1 MSENIENLIEQT
13 KAKLEKLPEDYS
25 LISGPELK
33 LNYSHWKVVLR
44 IVAFSI
50 CILWFLFLG
59 NLPSDKPI
67 EKVLIARVLCF
78 LLSAFLGYGI
88 YGEIKKLKRKIPEFI
103 ISEEGLIFE
112 DKNFPWS
119 EIEGDKFGHSKRGY
133 WITFSYKKKRYNI
146 NLNQLT
152 ARIKEIKFA
161 YYSYKLRYLQK
172 AQKLQDETMLSLSK

>member
-1 MSENIENLIEQT
+1 MSENVENLIDQT
-13 KAKLEKLPEDYS
+13 KAKLEKLPEDFS

-33 LNYSHWKVVLR
+33 LNYSYRKVVLR

-59 NLPSDKPI
+59 NIPSEKPI
-67 EKVLIARVLCF
+67 EKVIIAKALCF

-88 YGEIKKLKRKIPEFI
+88 YGEIKKLKRKLPEFI

-119 EIEGDKFGHSKRGY
+119 EIEGDKFGQSKRGY
-133 WITFSYKKKRYNI
+133 WIAFTYKKKDYEI
-146 NLNQLT
+146 NLSQLT

-161 YYSYKLRYLQK
+161 YYSYKLRYLQREK
-172 AQKLQDETMLSLSK
+172 KLLDDTMQSLSI